1 MMSRNGMSGSVVP
14 VMNGSGSSGVDI
26 YSGVR

>member
-1 MMSRNGMSGSVVP
+1 MSGSVVP